1 MPETMN
7 VLICTHEKD
16 PSAVFEDVRAAFSQ
30 EFPEEKIPWKES
42 GIALEAVLSASEEE
56 ITRIFEAL
64 VEKYPELRVSASYSY
79 DVREDDRSAQWWGT
93 TRIYSERENGE
104 TKIVSS
110 SSTYW
115 N

>member
-1 MPETMN
+1 MDILISAYGENASLVLEN
-7 VLICTHEKD
+7 VKTY
-16 PSAVFEDVRAAFSQ
+16 FSQ
-30 EFPEEKIPWKES
+30 EFSDKEFTWKRS
-42 GIALEAVLSASEEE
+42 GPILTTSLDTGENE
-56 ITRIFEAL
+56 ITKVFEEL
-64 VEKYPELRVSASYSY
+64 VGKYPELDVSASYSY

-93 TRIYSERENGE
+93 TRIYSEKQDGE